1 MRWERGRAVGA
12 GLGAAGLAVV
22 ALGTGVIA
30 TGTGTLGLETQTF
43 RRISC
48 DSVSVKGGTVW
59 HCRGESAA
67 QTAANEAARRRA
79 ELDALRGRD
88 DLKPP
93 QPLRRT
99 ELMFVEHDGRHDPD
113 HVTAS
118 RSPVGDR
125 WIAHSG
131 GVVGTGVG
139 GVAVGGGLLAWGAHR
154 LRRGGAPDA
163 Y

>member
-1 MRWERGRAVGA
+1 MRWEREGIVGF
-12 GLGAAGLAVV
+12 GLGVAGLAVLAV
-22 ALGTGVIA
+22 GTGVIA
-30 TGTGTLGLETQTF
+30 TGTGAFGLETETF
-43 RRISC
+43 RRVSC

-67 QTAANEAARRRA
+67 QTAANEAARREA
-79 ELDALRGRD
+79 ELAALRRE

-118 RSPVGDR
+118 RSPVGNR

-139 GVAVGGGLLAWGAHR
+139 GVVVGGGLLGWGVHR
-154 LRRGGAPDA
+154 LRRGRV
-163 Y
+163 